1 MFESFL
7 WFAIGCVSYG
17 IVARLLSVAFVEEVQ
32 FKLVLLRSLLLLRVA
47 KEKSESL
54 LRESFELTGETDD
67 DNLEQELDSLN
78 LWCELSIQQ
87 IVIVCSKMN
96 YDVKFIDWASSMKF
110 LEEEVTKAK
119 TRKML

>member
-54 LRESFELTGETDD
+54 LRVVKCQSTEEYLSVDFQTYLG
-67 DNLEQELDSLN
+67 LN
-78 LWCELSIQQ
+78 SR
-87 IVIVCSKMN
+87 
-96 YDVKFIDWASSMKF
+96 F
-110 LEEEVTKAK
+110 
-119 TRKML
+119 